1 MCLALKVI
9 VLDKLFLIFT
19 FALIRIHIVRDLE
32 LHLASRMTDRRCRP
46 LWAWN
51 DDHVTGRRWLDGPR
65 LTVGRQ
71 TLNECCAGRTG
82 C

>member
-1 MCLALKVI
+1 MLA
-9 VLDKLFLIFT
+9 
-19 FALIRIHIVRDLE
+19 VRDLE
-32 LHLASRMTDRRCRP
+32 LHLASRMTDRHCRP

-51 DDHVTGRRWLDGPR
+51 GDHVSGRRGLRWLDRPR

-71 TLNECCAGRTG
+71 TLNECRAERTG